1 MRKPKD
7 WGQPCPNPACT
18 HYRRM
23 QQGNVSAIATYLT
36 QSGKRRIFRCHSC
49 ELPFSETRETVFFDL
64 RTSEEKVMMA
74 LKMLLVRV
82 DLAGI
87 GFVLGVT
94 EATVLAWL
102 KRAAHQAE
110 AINHPLLQHL
120 PVTQVQL
127 DEMWNFIARK
137 HARETDEAGESLPEG
152 QDGRQWIWVSFAPEF
167 RWMIAAVV
175 GPRTLETAKE
185 VVAATKARVAGIP
198 AFFSDGFPCYLAAL
212 IAAFHVVMTF
222 APTGKRGRPRKPV
235 CAPHPDLIY
244 GQLVKQKQHGKLLTL
259 STRVVLGAE
268 RLAHLGLT
276 ISTALVE
283 RVNLTLRQALA
294 PLGRKTSSFCKDRER
309 LRQRVVFFQAFY
321 NVARPHMSLRQQL
334 PLHERTRHGAI
345 CPRWRECTPAMAAGL
360 TDHVWTFRELL
371 TAKFEPREFQSI
383 SPDYSPTQKNRLGKV
398 LCGPG

>member
-1 MRKPKD
+1 MRTPKD
-7 WGQPCPNPACT
+7 WGQPCPNPACV
-18 HYRRM
+18 HSNRM
-23 QQGNVSAIATYLT
+23 QQGNVSASATDLT
-36 QSGKRRIFRCHSC
+36 QSGTRRLLRCHTC
-49 ELPFSETRETVFFDL
+49 ELPCAATRETVLFAL
-64 RTSEEKVMMA
+64 RTLEAKVMRA
-74 LKMLLVRV
+74 LKMLLVRG

-87 GFVLGVT
+87 GFGLGVT
-94 EATVLAWL
+94 EATVLAWR
-102 KRAAHQAE
+102 KRAAPQAE
-110 AINHPLLQHL
+110 AINHPLRQHL
-120 PVTQVQL
+120 PVTQGQR
-127 DEMWNFIARK
+127 DAMGNFIARK
-137 HARETDEAGESLPEG
+137 HARETDEAGESVPEG

-167 RWMIAAVV
+167 RLMIAAVV

-198 AFFSDGFPCYLAAL
+198 ACFSDGFTWYLAAL
-212 IAAFHVVMTF
+212 IAAFHVVMTC

-244 GQLVKQKQHGKLLTL
+244 GQLVKQKKHGKLLTL

-309 LRQRVVFFQAFY
+309 LRQRVVFFQAFS
-321 NVARPHMSLRQQL
+321 NVARPPMSLRQQL
-334 PLHERTRHGAI
+334 PLRERTRHGAI

-360 TDHVWTFRELL
+360 TDHAWTFRELL
-371 TAKFEPREFQSI
+371 TAKFEPLEFQSI
-383 SPDYSPTQKNRLGKV
+383 RQ
-398 LCGPG
+398 

>member
-36 QSGKRRIFRCHSC
+36 QSGKRRLFRCHSC
-49 ELPFSETRETVFFDL
+49 GLPFSETRETVFFDL

-110 AINHPLLQHL
+110 AINHHLLQNL

-127 DEMWNFIARK
+127 DEMGNFIARK

-198 AFFSDGFPCYLAAL
+198 AFFSDGFTCYLAAL

-244 GQLVKQKQHGKLLTL
+244 GQLVKQKKHGQAADTQHPRRAGRRTFGAPGPHDQH
-259 STRVVLGAE
+259 RLGRTGE
-268 RLAHLGLT
+268 PD
-276 ISTALVE
+276 
-283 RVNLTLRQALA
+283 LA
-294 PLGRKTSSFCKDRER
+294 PGF
-309 LRQRVVFFQAFY
+309 
-321 NVARPHMSLRQQL
+321 
-334 PLHERTRHGAI
+334 GAI
-345 CPRWRECTPAMAAGL
+345 GSQDIQLLQRPRTLAAAGG
-360 TDHVWTFRELL
+360 LL
-371 TAKFEPREFQSI
+371 SG
-383 SPDYSPTQKNRLGKV
+383 L
-398 LCGPG
+398 L